1 MRKGEFVAV
10 EGANNV
16 WKTFPNNQKEWG
28 VRRMEQQKW
37 FAFLLMV
44 LLLWLTTGAVAEVPL
59 EPYFSGYAQLEAE
72 FGEYDSSWPVDA
84 KIQLVAL
91 LLENGRDLPDRTK
104 AETLTQGSLNEQEA
118 DRMAS
123 QIIEGYFQGA
133 LAMNTYNIMQ
143 KELGQ
148 MEEWSYEENAL
159 YCSLLTEYG
168 NWNES
173 WDLFLLPQEGDIP
186 YQDAKESAIQTLCA
200 KFDVRRETLEASN
213 VSSAFY
219 SKEGTQ
225 HSADPI
231 WHIDFLQPDAYSGR
245 YCVELSRTG
254 DVLTYSGPGTLPF
267 DGDDWLKGAVEATP
281 GPNDASAKQVIQTT
295 RNAASELGKHTERE
309 IDAMRAEA
317 RFLYHERFCNGW
329 EPVWL
334 VSLYADEELCYKG
347 LCGYDGSYIDTVTGD
362 KEFGRTLRFGLFIEE
377 ELGVSFESFHF
388 WEMTHE
394 ERAAFSNEW
403 NPVIDAYLETHPYY
417 TNRSDWLIDVTRH
430 VYGIPSN
437 RDISQEQAE
446 NIACQAAVQLG
457 ANADT
462 MGNRTIECYF
472 DITDSQQHKWNVFIG
487 HALDL
492 HDFSCFKVV
501 IDAQTEE
508 VLDSFEITTDMI
520 PADYR
525 M

>member
-1 MRKGEFVAV
+1 MHIKQLITV
-10 EGANNV
+10 
-16 WKTFPNNQKEWG
+16 G
-28 VRRMEQQKW
+28 VVTGMLAL
-37 FAFLLMV
+37 FS
-44 LLLWLTTGAVAEVPL
+44 GAVAEVPL
-59 EPYFSGYAQLEAE
+59 EPYFSGYAQLEDE

-84 KIQLVAL
+84 KIRLVAL
-91 LLENGRDLPDRTK
+91 LLENGRDLPDRAK
-104 AETLTQGSLNEQEA
+104 AETVTQGGLKEREA

-123 QIIEGYFQGA
+123 QIIEAYFQGE
-133 LAMNTYNIMQ
+133 LAMDTYNIMQ

-159 YCSLLTEYG
+159 YCSLLTKYG
-168 NWNES
+168 NWKKS
-173 WDLFLLPQEGDIP
+173 WDLFILPQEGDIP
-186 YQDAKESAIQTLCA
+186 YHAAKEAAIEILCT

-219 SKEGTQ
+219 YKEGTQ

-281 GPNDASAKQVIQTT
+281 GPNDAPAEQVIQTT

-317 RFLYHERFCNGW
+317 RFLYHERFCNGK

-362 KEFGRTLRFGLFIEE
+362 KEFDRTLRFGFFIEE
-377 ELGVSFESFHF
+377 ELGVTFESFHF

-394 ERAAFSNEW
+394 ERAAFSKEW
-403 NPVIDAYLETHPYY
+403 NPIIDAYLETHPYY

-430 VYGIPSN
+430 VYGIPGDG
-437 RDISQEQAE
+437 DISQERAE
-446 NIACQAAVQLG
+446 TIACQAAVQLG

-472 DITDSQQHKWNVFIG
+472 DITDSRRHKWNVFVG
-487 HALDL
+487 YARDF